1 MKQPFSQENAGALN
15 KNYHETIADL
25 FIRLRGRSLSLAP
38 LDVQMIDDW
47 HKRGIPLHLVV
58 NTIEDVVGNHRGKR
72 IRSITYCADEVEAR
86 FAELLEGHV
95 GCGGCEKS
103 YCSGRQAA

>member
-1 MKQPFSQENAGALN
+1 MNRPFAQENPSA
-15 KNYHETIADL
+15 YHETIADL

-47 HKRGIPLHLVV
+47 HERGIPLHLVV
-58 NTIEDVVGNHRGKR
+58 NTIEDVVGNHHGKR
-72 IRSITYCADEVEAR
+72 IRSISYCADEVTAR
-86 FAELLEGHV
+86 FAELIEGHV
-95 GCGGCEKS
+95 GCGGCDQP